1 MIYTLISTATSS
13 NAATTAITSGIDSTY
28 NEYMVVGTAINVATD
43 EANFTF
49 QFNASGQSGYIET
62 ITSNSFQTSHGEDDS
77 TSLAY
82 RTATDNA
89 QNTDFESLSDTIG
102 NGADEC
108 LSGELWLFEPS
119 STVYKKNWMATTQ
132 FYLENDKSCQHFDA
146 GYFNFTAALTNVQFK
161 MSSGNFDGTINLF
174 GVDEI

>member
-1 MIYTLISTATSS
+1 MKLLTSS
-13 NAATTAITSGIDSTY
+13 SGTNQTDMSFTSGIDTTY
-28 NEYMVVGTAINVATD
+28 KLYLFQFISINPATD
-43 EANFTF
+43 SAYF
-49 QFNASGQSGYIET
+49 QFQANASGQSGYNET